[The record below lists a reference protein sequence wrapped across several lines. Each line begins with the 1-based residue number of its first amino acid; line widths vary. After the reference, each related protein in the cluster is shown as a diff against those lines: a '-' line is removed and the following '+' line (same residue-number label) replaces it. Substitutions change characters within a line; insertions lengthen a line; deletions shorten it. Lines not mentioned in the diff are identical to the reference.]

1 MITACF
7 CVKYSVF
14 ARPCCRY
21 AIGGDAGAPQQAR
34 GAGGK
39 RREFSC
45 SVQAMIAFFASVACW
60 RMAKSLMC
68 GRNGWRPDCA
78 VTPSEFLNL
87 ECVSIAALPWLLAA
101 LLVILA

>member
-1 MITACF
+1 MITTCF

-14 ARPCCRY
+14 VRPCCRY

-34 GAGGK
+34 GPGGK
-39 RREFSC
+39 RRESSC
-45 SVQAMIAFFASVACW
+45 SVQAMIAFFASVAGW
-60 RMAKSLMC
+60 RVAKSLMC
-68 GRNGWRPDCA
+68 GRKGWRPDCA

-101 LLVILA
+101 QLVILA